1 MKPPIESASIEPN
14 PKVGWAFEQIQSC
27 LEVPPEEAGGHNRGG
42 HLLRIGGF
50 ALEAFLM
57 AADLMAAGTEPIVG
71 KAVNSYDRGVH
82 EAGNLRERN

>member
-1 MKPPIESASIEPN
+1 VKPPIESASIEPN

-42 HLLRIGGF
+42 HPLRIGGF

-57 AADLMAAGTEPIVG
+57 AAGKEPIVG
-71 KAVNSYDRGVH
+71 KAVNSYDNGVH
-82 EAGNLRERN
+82 EAGNPKERN